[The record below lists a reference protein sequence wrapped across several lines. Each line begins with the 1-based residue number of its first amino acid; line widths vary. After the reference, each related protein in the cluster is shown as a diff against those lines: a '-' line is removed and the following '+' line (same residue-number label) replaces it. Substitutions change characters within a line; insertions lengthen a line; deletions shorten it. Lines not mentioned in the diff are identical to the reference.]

1 MDRITGE
8 VTEDFR
14 SEVLGFMG
22 TALNYNDLYKEA
34 LVNSDYNRT
43 EREIHEALRQADEA
57 SDALRMLTQDLS
69 TFNLASY
76 VELRGK
82 YTLNDLHLF
91 CEKAIIRLGG
101 SFIPSGDLVSIVT
114 PQVLLN
120 YPNVSARYENMTFTR
135 KTATRKKG
143 VELLGIG
150 HPLINALIEY
160 YKSDNVPGDTLNI
173 AYEKLSGYLSAR
185 YIFRIEFSDNT
196 YREIYKGFPLVGTE
210 ITEDIAFLQEQRWEE
225 TTDNHRHD
233 HIKDRCEMLDRNYEA
248 YLRSENEGV
257 INIRSKCVGIIDMH

>member
-1 MDRITGE
+1 M
-8 VTEDFR
+8 
-14 SEVLGFMG
+14 
-22 TALNYNDLYKEA
+22 
-34 LVNSDYNRT
+34 
-43 EREIHEALRQADEA
+43 
-57 SDALRMLTQDLS
+57 
-69 TFNLASY
+69 
-76 VELRGK
+76 ELRGK
-82 YTLNDLHLF
+82 YTLDDLHLF

-114 PQVLLN
+114 PQILLS

-160 YKSDNVPGDTLNI
+160 YRSDNVSGDILNVD
-173 AYEKLSGYLSAR
+173 YEKYSGNLSAR

-196 YREIYKGFPLVGTE
+196 YREIYKGFPLIGAE
-210 ITEDIAFLQEQRWEE
+210 ITEDIVFLRENGWKKTADIHQ
-225 TTDNHRHD
+225 HD
-233 HIKDRCEMLDRNYEA
+233 PVKERCEMLARNYEA

-257 INIRSKCVGIIDMH
+257 INIRSKCVGIINMH

>member
-1 MDRITGE
+1 M
-8 VTEDFR
+8 
-14 SEVLGFMG
+14 
-22 TALNYNDLYKEA
+22 
-34 LVNSDYNRT
+34 VNSYYNRT
-43 EREIHEALRQADEA
+43 EREIYEALRQADEA
-57 SDALRMLTQDLS
+57 SDALRVLTQDLS

-76 VELRGK
+76 VALRGK
-82 YTLNDLHLF
+82 YTLDDLHLF

-101 SFIPSGDLVSIVT
+101 CFIPSGDLVGIVT

-150 HPLINALIEY
+150 HPFINALIEY
-160 YKSDNVPGDTLNI
+160 YKSDNIFGEILNVV
-173 AYEKLSGYLSAR
+173 YENLSGNLSVR

-196 YREIYKGFPLVGTE
+196 YKEIYKGFPLIGAEVTG
-210 ITEDIAFLQEQRWEE
+210 DIVFLRGNGWKE
-225 TTDNHRHD
+225 TVDILQHD
-233 HIKDRCEMLDRNYEA
+233 PVKERCEMLARNYEA

-257 INIRSKCVGIIDMH
+257 INIRSKCVGIINVH